1 MAGRRDPAI
10 SARFM
15 VKFGSKLQGAF
26 RECTLVTAEHEPA
39 EYKFADEQGKPGY
52 YAIPGRMKFGR
63 ITLKR
68 GLTNDMAAWTWRKE
82 VEDGQVTSA
91 RTNGTITMHDQD
103 GAVMAEF
110 NFENVWPLKVSGP
123 APNANSSDLA
133 IEEVELICE
142 KVTRA
147 S

>member
-1 MAGRRDPAI
+1 MAARQDPGI
-10 SARFM
+10 TARFM
-15 VKFGSKLQGAF
+15 VDFGAKLKGAF
-26 RECTLVTAEHEPA
+26 REVTVVSAEHEPA
-39 EYKFADEQGKPGY
+39 EYKFAENGKPGY

-68 GLTNDMAAWTWRKE
+68 GLTNDNAAWAWRKE
-82 VEDGQVTSA
+82 VEDGNVTTA
-91 RTNGTITMHDQD
+91 RTNGSITMLDQNSSPL
-103 GAVMAEF
+103 AVF

-133 IEEVELICE
+133 MEEVELICE
-142 KVTRA
+142 RIVRA